1 MDREEDKPINFNYPF
16 IIDKELRN
24 QNDKLDIVIIFSIG
38 IFVLLLFAWAISVYI
53 KVDEINIYDCNN
65 EIEVDGIDMN
75 YLIEQNHYKQ
85 LSTNE
90 AKQRYKQLNKREKI
104 LDIKKQLITN
114 IMKA

>member
-1 MDREEDKPINFNYPF
+1 MNNRDKQTNFDYPF
-16 IIDKELRN
+16 IIDSQLRN

-65 EIEVDGIDMN
+65 EIEVDGIDIN

-114 IMKA
+114 IMNA

>member
-1 MDREEDKPINFNYPF
+1 MNRGDNQTNFDYPF
-16 IIDKELRN
+16 IIDSQLRN

-65 EIEVDGIDMN
+65 EIEVDGIDIN

>member
-1 MDREEDKPINFNYPF
+1 MDRDNQTNFDYPF
-16 IIDKELRN
+16 IIDSQLRN

-65 EIEVDGIDMN
+65 EIEVDGIDIN